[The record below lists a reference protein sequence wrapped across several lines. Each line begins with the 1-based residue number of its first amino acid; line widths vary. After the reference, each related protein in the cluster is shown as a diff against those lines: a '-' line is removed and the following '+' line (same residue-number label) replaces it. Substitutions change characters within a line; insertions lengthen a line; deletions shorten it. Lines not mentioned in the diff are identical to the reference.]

1 MVVDVKGVEMDL
13 WRIREAAEDAAESCR
28 VSIGEKLAARGAVE
42 VVERESCES
51 RCWSACGPVEQGALC
66 TRNFEKQNM
75 VCGTLF

>member
-1 MVVDVKGVEMDL
+1 MDL
-13 WRIREAAEDAAESCR
+13 MEDKRGGGGGGRELSCEYRREAR
-28 VSIGEKLAARGAVE
+28 AARGAVE

-66 TRNFEKQNM
+66 TRIFEKQNM